1 MKKTLL
7 NVIPMPK
14 EVEGASADGSFSY
27 VTVAVSSVSCPEFS
41 QADFTLKELALKL
54 HGVTL
59 GSSEGGI
66 SLNYEDGLSEGEYR
80 LEIDGEGARAFASEI
95 HGAHNAAS
103 TLLQL
108 MKPEEEKG
116 APLGG
121 VTLPAVTVKD
131 KPDCDF
137 RAVMVDLARK
147 WHPFE
152 TLLYYTDL
160 CYFYK
165 IKYLH
170 LHFMDTQSYTLP
182 SEVYPKLP
190 TEGRHYT
197 REQIAYLNEYAA
209 LRGVEIIPEIEI
221 PGHSAS
227 MVNAYPELFANL
239 EEGEESTDDYSL
251 FNNNIKNNIICI
263 GREGVMDSLRALIS
277 EVMEMFPTSRYFHI
291 GGDEAAIGNWGGC
304 KRCKRYMK
312 ERNIDGV
319 RSLYTHVVKEVTDM
333 VLSLGRTPIVW
344 EGFPKEGTEGI
355 SRDVIVTAWESYYHL
370 APDLIEEG
378 FKIINASWQPL
389 YIVPW
394 ARWGKPW
401 VAEDIMYWNI
411 YNWQNWNKKSPA
423 HLNPINIQPTD
434 AVLGGELCVWECT
447 YEQEIGE
454 AREKLAALSERTW
467 NIRRYLEDGEF
478 RAKLDSLLPL
488 ARVLSP
494 DE

>member
-1 MKKTLL
+1 MATAFQSICVKNGK
-7 NVIPMPK
+7 IECEK
-14 EVEGASADGSFSY
+14 A
-27 VTVAVSSVSCPEFS
+27 
-41 QADFTLKELALKL
+41 
-54 HGVTL
+54 H
-59 GSSEGGI
+59 I
-66 SLNYEDGLSEGEYR
+66 EDY
-80 LEIDGEGARAFASEI
+80 
-95 HGAHNAAS
+95 
-103 TLLQL
+103 
-108 MKPEEEKG
+108 P
-116 APLGG
+116 
-121 VTLPAVTVKD
+121 D
-131 KPDCDF
+131 KPY
-137 RAVMVDLARK
+137 RSVMVDLARQ

-152 TLLYYTDL
+152 LLSDYVDL
-160 CYFYK
+160 CWFYK
-165 IKYLH
+165 AKYLH

-378 FKIINASWQPL
+378 FKIINAFIL
-389 YIVPW
+389 
-394 ARWGKPW
+394 
-401 VAEDIMYWNI
+401 I
-411 YNWQNWNKKSPA
+411 YT
-423 HLNPINIQPTD
+423 L
-434 AVLGGELCVWECT
+434 
-447 YEQEIGE
+447 
-454 AREKLAALSERTW
+454 
-467 NIRRYLEDGEF
+467 
-478 RAKLDSLLPL
+478 
-488 ARVLSP
+488 
-494 DE
+494 